1 MVQIFI
7 LGLCLLVGGL
17 LLMRWYVSAQPVNI
31 MRAGKWTLGL
41 VGTALA
47 VYLIVSGR
55 IAQALFALPFYAP
68 VLLGILRRVGMFRRA
83 ASMGGG
89 ASTSTGQMS
98 DVRTDWLTMQLD
110 HYTGEIDGEVRK
122 GRFAGSVLSGLDLAD
137 MLLLLDE
144 LDREDRESDDLLEA
158 FLDRRFPD
166 WREEGEPAAEGASG
180 DSRKSAG
187 RGGMSLAE
195 AYEILGLD
203 EGATP
208 EDVRAAHKRLMKHA
222 HPDNGGSTWLAQQ
235 VNEAKDVL
243 LANL

>member
-7 LGLCLLVGGL
+7 LGLCLLIGGL
-17 LLMRWYVSAQPVNI
+17 ILMRWYVSAQPVNI
-31 MRAGKWTLGL
+31 LRAGKWALGFA
-41 VGTALA
+41 GTALA

-68 VLLGILRRVGMFRRA
+68 FLLGILRRIGMFRRA
-83 ASMGGG
+83 ASMAGG
-89 ASTSTGQMS
+89 ASASTGQTS
-98 DVRTDWLTMQLD
+98 DVRTDWLTMRLD
-110 HYTGEIDGEVRK
+110 HDTGEMDGEVRR
-122 GRFAGSVLSGLDLAD
+122 GRFAGSTLSALDLAD
-137 MLLLLDE
+137 LLLLHDE
-144 LDREDRESDDLLEA
+144 FDREDRESADLLEA
-158 FLDRRFPD
+158 FLDRRFPE
-166 WREEGEPAAEGASG
+166 WREEGEPASAGASG

-203 EGATP
+203 EGASA

>member
-7 LGLCLLVGGL
+7 LGLCLLMGAL
-17 LLMRWYVSAQPVNI
+17 FLMRWYVSAQPANI
-31 MRAGKWTLGL
+31 LRAGKWTLGF
-41 VGTALA
+41 VGTAIA

-55 IAQALFALPFYAP
+55 IAQAMFALPFYAP
-68 VLLGILRRVGMFRRA
+68 FLLGILRRIGMFRRA
-83 ASMGGG
+83 ASMAG
-89 ASTSTGQMS
+89 AASGSAGQTS

-110 HYTGEIDGEVRK
+110 HDTGEMDGEVRQ
-122 GRFAGSVLSGLDLAD
+122 GRFAGAALSRLDLAD
-137 MLLLLDE
+137 LLLLLDE
-144 LDREDRESDDLLEA
+144 LDREDRESADLLEA

-166 WREEGEPAAEGASG
+166 WREEGEPASGGGSG

-203 EGATP
+203 ESATA

-243 LANL
+243 LANF

>member
-7 LGLCLLVGGL
+7 LGLCLLMGAL
-17 LLMRWYVSAQPVNI
+17 FLMRWYVSAQPANI
-31 MRAGKWTLGL
+31 VRAGKWTLGL
-41 VGTALA
+41 VGTAIA

-68 VLLGILRRVGMFRRA
+68 FLLGILRRIGMFRRA
-83 ASMGGG
+83 ASMAGS
-89 ASTSTGQMS
+89 ASASTGQTS

-110 HYTGEIDGEVRK
+110 HDTGEMDGEVHR
-122 GRFAGSVLSGLDLAD
+122 GRFAGSALSGLDLAD
-137 MLLLLDE
+137 LLLLLDE
-144 LDREDRESDDLLEA
+144 LDREDRESADLLEA

-166 WREEGEPAAEGASG
+166 WREEGEPATDDSPG

-203 EGATP
+203 DSATAD
-208 EDVRAAHKRLMKHA
+208 DVRAAHKRLMKHA